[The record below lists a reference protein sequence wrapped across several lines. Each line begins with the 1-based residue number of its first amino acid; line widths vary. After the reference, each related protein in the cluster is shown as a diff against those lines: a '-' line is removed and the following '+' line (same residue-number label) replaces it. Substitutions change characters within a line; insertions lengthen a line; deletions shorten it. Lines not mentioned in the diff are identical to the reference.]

1 MAGHDGDVDEDW
13 YLVNN
18 ILSTYQTYW
27 YFPSLLVSV
36 VDMTTFALLLSWTT
50 TPDMAGVTEPP
61 TKSPFVATICS
72 AAAGHPSTIQTLKPL
87 QKIADLVTI
96 TGLCEKN
103 YLARA
108 T

>member
-1 MAGHDGDVDEDW
+1 
-13 YLVNN
+13 
-18 ILSTYQTYW
+18 
-27 YFPSLLVSV
+27 
-36 VDMTTFALLLSWTT
+36 MTTLALLLSWTT

-108 T
+108 TLERCDTVVWLIYRAVMTCISCLDPVR